1 MYVCV
6 CFAVI
11 RTYNIDRFDS
21 EWFRTLHAIEGEIPT
36 LAATNTATNLEISII
51 LDLQCR
57 ILVFLHK
64 DTILGCEI
72 VKGIKEISIEL
83 HTE

>member
-1 MYVCV
+1 VYVCV

-11 RTYNIDRFDS
+11 GVNNIDRFDS
-21 EWFRTLHAIEGEIPT
+21 DWFRTLHAIEGEIPT
-36 LAATNTATNLEISII
+36 LAAMNTATNPEISII

-64 DTILGCEI
+64 DTILG
-72 VKGIKEISIEL
+72 
-83 HTE
+83 